1 MNQVFTQVHSSL
13 PLTLAFYSVG
23 PVLLP
28 LGMLVQ
34 LLSMARSRMGAW
46 WLPAL
51 AALGVVI
58 LAVGQTTGSDVT
70 VVAGY
75 VVVLVGLAPIGWQ
88 IMSGRTQQAG
98 A

>member
-1 MNQVFTQVHSSL
+1 VNELFTRVRSSL

-28 LGMLVQ
+28 LGMPVQ
-34 LLSMARSRMGAW
+34 LLSMARSRVVAW

-51 AALGVVI
+51 VALGMVIVV
-58 LAVGQTTGSDVT
+58 VGQTTGSDVT

-75 VVVLVGLAPIGWQ
+75 VVVLGGLAPIGWR
-88 IMSGRTQQAG
+88 IMIGRTEQAG